1 MQTAAHGPD
10 EILARGE
17 LSEGILELP
26 LPLILEKLYFRVV
39 DTCQVVYPGAPA
51 GQVRESR
58 EEGACGLILSDCRE
72 P

>member
-1 MQTAAHGPD
+1 MQAAAHGPD

-17 LSEGILELP
+17 LSEGILQLT
-26 LPLILEKLYFRVV
+26 LALMLEKLDFRVV
-39 DTCQVVYPGAPA
+39 DACQVVYPGAPA
-51 GQVRESR
+51 GKVRESR